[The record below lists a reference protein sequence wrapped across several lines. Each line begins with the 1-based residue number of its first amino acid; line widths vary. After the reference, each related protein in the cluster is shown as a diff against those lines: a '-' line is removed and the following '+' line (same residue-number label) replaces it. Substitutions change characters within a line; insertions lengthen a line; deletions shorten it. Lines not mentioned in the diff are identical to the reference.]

1 MKWTKEIPNW
11 PILPPSIE
19 YVRILLFLTRFPA
32 PLFPLSSFF
41 LGSHFLVYFFFNK
54 LVLNRELCP
63 SSGKFFLPSWG
74 ITITVVGRP
83 YISFFPFEQN
93 PYQETARIFED
104 LRRRSRKT
112 NTPHLQRKPTCRY
125 IHIHPHGPRPYLSLS
140 TVCTHI
146 FIIFRSKRGR
156 EEEEQ
161 REILLVFPFLFVF
174 SPPDLLSVFDN
185 VYLFSKIN
193 FTIRLLINPWKLF
206 NLFSRLGFFEKRE
219 KKKPLKKLILIS

>member
-1 MKWTKEIPNW
+1 MPQQRKIF
-11 PILPPSIE
+11 SS
-19 YVRILLFLTRFPA
+19 LLGDYCYCGGAALYFL
-32 PLFPLSSFF
+32 LS
-41 LGSHFLVYFFFNK
+41 
-54 LVLNRELCP
+54 
-63 SSGKFFLPSWG
+63 
-74 ITITVVGRP
+74 
-83 YISFFPFEQN
+83 FEQN

-104 LRRRSRKT
+104 LRRRTRKT
-112 NTPHLQRKPTCRY
+112 NPTHLQRKPTCRY

-140 TVCTHI
+140 TVCKHI

-193 FTIRLLINPWKLF
+193 FTIRLLINP
-206 NLFSRLGFFEKRE
+206 
-219 KKKPLKKLILIS
+219 